1 MRVEYCFSLF
11 MIESFLIRLPNIF
24 EVFCC
29 WWFYFS
35 FLFWCHLHHQQQR
48 IGASVEDKIVYIYI
62 STVECCRKERR
73 LKCRAETTMVD
84 EIEENLDSRPR
95 IREEKKAVFP
105 GFSSWQRWHSLYW
118 FFRLHIFDSCTP
130 YDSSVWHRKKTCAR
144 NIFHQKLSRF
154 VVLCGAFGVVKR
166 GLKAFQNESDG
177 PCETCLRCCVG
188 VIKGLLFPFYLF

>member
-73 LKCRAETTMVD
+73 LKCRAETTLVG
-84 EIEENLDSRPR
+84 IEENLDSRPR

-105 GFSSWQRWHSLYW
+105 HGSAGTRCIDFSGFIFSTLARHTTHPFGTEKNVCEKYFSSKIIA
-118 FFRLHIFDSCTP
+118 FR
-130 YDSSVWHRKKTCAR
+130 CAEL
-144 NIFHQKLSRF
+144 FEW
-154 VVLCGAFGVVKR
+154 
-166 GLKAFQNESDG
+166 LKED
-177 PCETCLRCCVG
+177 
-188 VIKGLLFPFYLF
+188 

>member
-73 LKCRAETTMVD
+73 LKCRAETTTLVG
-84 EIEENLDSRPR
+84 IEENLDSRPR
-95 IREEKKAVFP
+95 IREEKKAVFLMAALALVVLIFLASYFRLLHAIRLIRLAQKKNVCEKY
-105 GFSSWQRWHSLYW
+105 FSSKIIA
-118 FFRLHIFDSCTP
+118 FR
-130 YDSSVWHRKKTCAR
+130 CAE
-144 NIFHQKLSRF
+144 L
-154 VVLCGAFGVVKR
+154 LEW
-166 GLKAFQNESDG
+166 LKED
-177 PCETCLRCCVG
+177 
-188 VIKGLLFPFYLF
+188 